1 MKYMQIFSAICQKR
15 QPVRSANMVAIAE
28 VGRFCQQW
36 SQRIAINGNALHR
49 RVVAYLET
57 DYVVQS

>member
-1 MKYMQIFSAICQKR
+1 
-15 QPVRSANMVAIAE
+15 MVAIAE